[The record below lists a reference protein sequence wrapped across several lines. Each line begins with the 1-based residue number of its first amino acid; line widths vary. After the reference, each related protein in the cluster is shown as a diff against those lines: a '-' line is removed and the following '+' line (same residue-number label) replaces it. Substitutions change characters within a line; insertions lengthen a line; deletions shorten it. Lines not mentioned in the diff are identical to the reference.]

1 MRYIYKFFLFAFIIL
16 ISVWTIIASLRT
28 LYNFSKLFTEESQ
41 WFFLS
46 DEQKKEKAFGDL
58 NTFYRFAESHTPLNA
73 RILFLSPGGK
83 AYYLGRYY
91 LYPRKIFMAANPSD
105 ISQKLNKEKFDFL
118 LVYQT
123 KDKSLDENNSSS
135 WNIPNITLVATY
147 SGLLGARG
155 SIHKL

>member
-1 MRYIYKFFLFAFIIL
+1 MRFVYKLFLFTLIL
-16 ISVWTIIASLRT
+16 LIGLWTLIASLRT
-28 LYNFSKLFTEESQ
+28 LYNVTKLFTEEKQ

-46 DEQKKEKAFGDL
+46 DEQKKEKSFGDL
-58 NTFYRFAESHTPLNA
+58 HTFYRFAESHTPLNS

-91 LYPRKIFMAANPSD
+91 LYPRKIFAVVNPSD

-123 KDKSLDENNSSS
+123 KEKSLDENNSLS
-135 WNIPNITLVATY
+135 WNIPDLTLVATY